1 MLNQNPSEQD
11 FTWHNKAA
19 CKDLSADVFFP
30 LNYNSSSLEQAKQ
43 ICSSCPVKVQCF
55 QDAISNNVYGI
66 WAGTTEYQ
74 RRNIVNNYYNGEYKV
89 ISLKEAKYILNSI
102 IKS

>member
-1 MLNQNPSEQD
+1 MSNQNQQD
-11 FTWHNKAA
+11 FSWHQRAA
-19 CKDLSADVFFP
+19 CKDLSADIFFP
-30 LNYNSSSLEQAKQ
+30 VNYNTSSLKEAKQ
-43 ICSSCPVKVQCF
+43 ICSSCPVKVECF
-55 QDAISNNVYGI
+55 QDAISSNVYGI

-89 ISLKEAKYILNSI
+89 INLKEAKYILNSI

>member
-1 MLNQNPSEQD
+1 MLNQNQSD
-11 FTWHNKAA
+11 FSWHQTAA
-19 CKDLSADVFFP
+19 CRNLSSDIFFP
-30 LNYNSSSLEQAKQ
+30 NNYNDSSLEKARQ
-43 ICSSCPVKVQCF
+43 ICSNCPVKIQCF

-89 ISLKEAKYILNSI
+89 VTFKEAEYILNSI
-102 IKS
+102 IRS

>member
-1 MLNQNPSEQD
+1 MSNQNQQD
-11 FTWHNKAA
+11 FSWHQKAA
-19 CKDLSADVFFP
+19 CKDLSADIFFP
-30 LNYNSSSLEQAKQ
+30 VNYNTSSLKEAKQ
-43 ICSSCPVKVQCF
+43 ICSSCPVKVECF
-55 QDAISNNVYGI
+55 QDAISSNVYGI

-89 ISLKEAKYILNSI
+89 ITLKEAKYILNLI